1 MSLFPAIEVL
11 LAEQGRKYILSDQ
24 VGGLREMMLDLK
36 AKGEAACQ
44 EFANFSVSLEV
55 SFIKCQKNDQSLA
68 KQNRVLTVLI
78 KMPTYYFAQI
88 EGVSQHFEG
97 TEKNRQL
104 GS

>member
-1 MSLFPAIEVL
+1 
-11 LAEQGRKYILSDQ
+11 
-24 VGGLREMMLDLK
+24 MMVDLK
-36 AKGEAACQ
+36 AKGEAARQ
-44 EFANFSVSLEV
+44 EFANFSVYLEV
-55 SFIKCQKNDQSLA
+55 RFIERKKDDQSLA

>member
-1 MSLFPAIEVL
+1 MVNQAQILRPHFCNYLKDHGDVAEPMFVL
-11 LAEQGRKYILSDQ
+11 
-24 VGGLREMMLDLK
+24 GLYGKSADF
-36 AKGEAACQ
+36 G
-44 EFANFSVSLEV
+44 VSLEV

>member
-24 VGGLREMMLDLK
+24 AGGLRETMVDLK

-55 SFIKCQKNDQSLA
+55 SFIKRKKNDQSLA
-68 KQNRVLTVLI
+68 KQNRVLAVPI
-78 KMPTYYFAQI
+78 KMPTYYFVQI
-88 EGVSQHFEG
+88 DGVSQHFEG